1 MPLRVDERSHEGT
14 GEGTAAAVGAD
25 GQPISPPGR
34 RIIDVRPPTPTA
46 LASLLTVRQNLP
58 PAAEFDERVA
68 ADTGAH
74 TPGLQDAVRPP
85 VGGGVPGREVP
96 ESGAEFTDGVTACS
110 VSPVSS
116 TVPSCTEVM
125 SGVPS
130 ARCERVRGASN
141 AWTVFPD
148 RRASGSAW
156 PRTAMWLSGSFS
168 YARTY
173 PPRSSAASTGGW
185 YPRRSRK
192 GWLSVARDRV
202 PCDRQPPLAERPS
215 ATAASS
221 APPRPGAPSATPRRP
236 PPHGPG
242 RAA

>member
-1 MPLRVDERSHEGT
+1 MPLRVDERSHG
-14 GEGTAAAVGAD
+14 GICEGTAAAVGAD

-34 RIIDVRPPTPTA
+34 RIIGVRPPTPTA
-46 LASLLTVRQNLP
+46 PAPLLTIRQNQS
-58 PAAEFDERVA
+58 PAAEFDQRVA

-74 TPGLQDAVRPP
+74 TPGLQDALRPP
-85 VGGGVPGREVP
+85 VEGGVPGREVP
-96 ESGAEFTDGVTACS
+96 EGGAEFTGGVAACS

-130 ARCERVRGASN
+130 TRRERVRGASN
-141 AWTVFPD
+141 AWAAFPD

-173 PPRSSAASTGGW
+173 PPRSSAASTTRLV
-185 YPRRSRK
+185 PAPK
-192 GWLSVARDRV
+192 AGWLSVARDRV
-202 PCDRQPPLAERPS
+202 PCDRQPPLAAGPS
-215 ATAASS
+215 VTAASS